1 MAIGE
6 VWRTS
11 IEGTVGPNPVISTFH
26 SKMLSSADP
35 VPTLGAFWTSQLI
48 TLLQAHQS
56 NQYEVTKLAIRRLS
70 VPQIGGDYTT
80 SYPLTGSDSNPI
92 SDIRSSLVAS
102 LRTATLGRSY
112 RGRMFLGGF
121 PADDLNFGTWSST
134 LVAAIATIFDDLVA
148 AVGVGGSNAD
158 IQWGVWS
165 RKLGD
170 IPPPPGKPIT
180 GYNLTAGFQ
189 PITFTQV
196 DSIGYT
202 QRRRGVGVRIR
213 D

>member
-1 MAIGE
+1 MAIGD
-6 VWRTS
+6 VYRIST
-11 IEGTVGPNPVISTFH
+11 EGTVGVNPVISTMH
-26 SKMLSSADP
+26 IKMKSSADP
-35 VPTLGAFWTSQLI
+35 VPTIGAYLTTNLI

-56 NQYEVTKLAIRRLS
+56 NQYEITKLAIRRLS

-80 SYPLTGSDSNPI
+80 GYPLTGSDSNPI

-134 LVAAIATIFDDLVA
+134 LVSAVATIYDDLVA
-148 AVGVGGSNAD
+148 GIGASGASSD
-158 IQWGVWS
+158 LEWGVWS